1 MILLRIAQGLIHLG
15 KGTMTLNPFHSDRQ
29 LICPTVV
36 GALLCTCLAFI
47 DSEQSIFFIFNF
59 IHLLAVLNGR
69 QHYLLFSLV
78 AAIQPRMLITV
89 VQDTKDENEL
99 VQKSVSFNN
108 FLDSKNFF

>member
-47 DSEQSIFFIFNF
+47 DSEQSIFLSLTLFIF
-59 IHLLAVLNGR
+59 
-69 QHYLLFSLV
+69 
-78 AAIQPRMLITV
+78 
-89 VQDTKDENEL
+89 
-99 VQKSVSFNN
+99 
-108 FLDSKNFF
+108 

>member
-36 GALLCTCLAFI
+36 GALFCVCLAFI
-47 DSEQSIFFIFNF
+47 DSEQSFFFF
-59 IHLLAVLNGR
+59 YKFLFKFLAVLNGK

-89 VQDTKDENEL
+89 VQDEKDNNEL
-99 VQKSVSFNN
+99 VQKSVSF
-108 FLDSKNFF
+108 